1 MGFWQS
7 VRDGPPWSACEKGH
21 TPMRRL
27 VAALASAVL
36 GAALLAGCGSGS
48 SSSGSLPTKVI
59 DVTLTGGVPSPNGTK
74 IDVAVD
80 QKIQISV
87 TADAPG
93 EIHVHSSPEEQE
105 FSYQAGADQI
115 FDLKPIPAPG
125 QVTVESHTLNKV
137 LFVLVAR

>member
-1 MGFWQS
+1 
-7 VRDGPPWSACEKGH
+7 
-21 TPMRRL
+21 MRRPHQLLAAVILVL
-27 VAALASAVL
+27 VASFGLTA
-36 GAALLAGCGSGS
+36 CGGSS

-74 IDVAVD
+74 IDVAVG

-105 FSYQAGADQI
+105 FSYQAGADEI

-125 QVTVESHTLNKV
+125 QVTVESHTLGKV

>member
-1 MGFWQS
+1 
-7 VRDGPPWSACEKGH
+7 
-21 TPMRRL
+21 MRRPHQLLAAVILFL
-27 VAALASAVL
+27 VASF
-36 GAALLAGCGSGS
+36 GLAGCGGSS

-59 DVTLTGGVPSPNGTK
+59 DVTLTGGVPVPNGTK
-74 IDVAVD
+74 IDVAVG

-105 FSYQAGADQI
+105 FTYQAAADQV

-125 QVTVESHTLNKV
+125 QVTVESHTLDKV